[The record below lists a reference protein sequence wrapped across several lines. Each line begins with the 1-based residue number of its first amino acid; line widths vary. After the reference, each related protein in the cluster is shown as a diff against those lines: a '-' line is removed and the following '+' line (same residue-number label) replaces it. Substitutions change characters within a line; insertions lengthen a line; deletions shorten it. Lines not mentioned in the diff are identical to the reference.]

1 MNIRV
6 SLLEFLACR
15 AGCPLLSQL
24 REPDW
29 LVRSTLLHT
38 LEGLPPE
45 AAPLEEWNDA
55 LHYLTGMAPETTSS
69 VARAQ
74 LIAGSAAMTP
84 IFSLYPS

>member
-1 MNIRV
+1 M
-6 SLLEFLACR
+6 ACR

-55 LHYLTGMAPETTSS
+55 LHYLTGAAPEAT
-69 VARAQ
+69 VPAARAR
-74 LIAGSAAMTP
+74 LI
-84 IFSLYPS
+84 SLLAR

>member
-1 MNIRV
+1 MNRQI

-15 AGCPLLSQL
+15 AGCSLLSEL

-29 LVRSTLLHT
+29 LLRGALLHT
-38 LEGLPPE
+38 LEGLPPD

-74 LIAGSAAMTP
+74 LIALLRQAKAHSV
-84 IFSLYPS
+84 Y

>member
-24 REPDW
+24 REQDW
-29 LVRSTLLHT
+29 LVRSSLLHT

-55 LHYLTGMAPETTSS
+55 LHYLTGAAPEATATA
-69 VARAQ
+69 ARAR
-74 LIAGSAAMTP
+74 LI
-84 IFSLYPS
+84 SLLAR

>member
-24 REPDW
+24 REQDW
-29 LVRSTLLHT
+29 LVRSSLLHT

-55 LHYLTGMAPETTSS
+55 LHYLTGAAPETTSS

-74 LIAGSAAMTP
+74 LIALLRQAKAHSV
-84 IFSLYPS
+84 Y

>member
-29 LVRSTLLHT
+29 LVRSSLLHT

-74 LIAGSAAMTP
+74 LIALLRQAKAHSV
-84 IFSLYPS
+84 Y

>member
-1 MNIRV
+1 MNIKV

-45 AAPLEEWNDA
+45 AAPL
-55 LHYLTGMAPETTSS
+55 
-69 VARAQ
+69 
-74 LIAGSAAMTP
+74 
-84 IFSLYPS
+84 